1 MALTTIGKWDIA
13 GFSYCPNIAFYG
25 IPHNMISLIELRGS
39 SIVFTGHCSISRAQD
54 PVYHI
59 MKTIPILSRKKKKK
73 SQLLPVRRYKPTV
86 SEDCI
91 VLKRPVHDCPEPVWL
106 ANKILRD
113 LAIVLWSCI

>member
-1 MALTTIGKWDIA
+1 MALTAIGKWDIA

-73 SQLLPVRRYKPTV
+73 PT
-86 SEDCI
+86 
-91 VLKRPVHDCPEPVWL
+91 L
-106 ANKILRD
+106 AGASLQTNRLGR
-113 LAIVLWSCI
+113 LHRAETACT